1 MMTIDYRTFVWNQYG
16 AALDTL
22 EDAIRLCP
30 DQLWTVVLW
39 KDDDDARFGQFW
51 FVAYHTVFWSDL
63 FVSGTSEGFLPPPP
77 FIRGRLPDQPYTKEQ
92 VLAYLSAC
100 RQKCQSSLE
109 ALTDER
115 AQEQCVFQWMTPS
128 YLELQMYAMRHV
140 QEHAGQL
147 GLVLGQQGVPGYDW
161 VASAR
166 PSVA

>member
-1 MMTIDYRTFVWNQYG
+1 MTIDYRTFVWNQYG

-30 DQLWTVVLW
+30 DQLWTAVLW
-39 KDDDDARFGQFW
+39 NDDDDARFGQFW

-63 FVSGTSEGFLPPPP
+63 FFSGTSEGFLPPPP
-77 FIRGRLPDQPYTKEQ
+77 FIRGRLPDLPYTKEQ

-100 RQKCQSSLE
+100 RQKCRSSLE

-115 AQEQCVFQWMTPS
+115 AQEKCVFQWMEPS

-147 GLVLGQQGVPGYDW
+147 GLFLGQQGVTGYDW

-166 PSVA
+166 PSGA